1 MSAQLKAEKEAFVT
15 GHSGTTML
23 EVATVVAVGP
33 VCSAQRWQGYVSPFA
48 RGTGFHGA
56 VPHDTRR
63 VGPGQEWCA
72 WGNVSARLTSKL
84 VLQPVHRAASF
95 GIEMATLAFPTLLC
109 FTQAH
114 AAPYVL
120 IAMVALV
127 CILEARLHALD
138 GRRRLR
144 NPFAAERA
152 EAATVVVKRLTT
164 PRRLLFLSHY
174 RGGMLLV
181 TCVTRHEQ
189 CCVLRRSRAG
199 CCRGRIVCILAVDFA
214 VFPRR
219 FAKCEEYGVSLVR
232 RGWLSVCA
240 DVLCA

>member
-1 MSAQLKAEKEAFVT
+1 M
-15 GHSGTTML
+15 
-23 EVATVVAVGP
+23 
-33 VCSAQRWQGYVSPFA
+33 
-48 RGTGFHGA
+48 
-56 VPHDTRR
+56 
-63 VGPGQEWCA
+63 
-72 WGNVSARLTSKL
+72 
-84 VLQPVHRAASF
+84 LQPVHRAASF

-114 AAPYVL
+114 VAPYVL

-144 NPFAAERA
+144 NPFAAERT

-181 TCVTRHEQ
+181 TCVTRREQ
-189 CCVLRRSRAG
+189 CCVLRRSRAV

-232 RGWLSVCA
+232 WGGLNVCVN
-240 DVLCA
+240 VLCA